1 MANVATHRNKIRA
14 LRERCDLTLDQLA
27 QQIGC
32 SIAQLSD
39 LERGT
44 RRLNQDWLDG
54 ISKALNVSCAE
65 ILGEEIPLIRVTAMP
80 ADTNPYG
87 GVFGGWLMSQMA
99 LAAGSLAS
107 RTAKGKCV
115 VVAADSL
122 SFTGAPSVG
131 DEISV
136 YADPAKQGRSS
147 MTIAV
152 RAEARERDGETVFDV
167 AKGSFTFVALDSN
180 DRPRIVAAEEPNG

>member
-1 MANVATHRNKIRA
+1 
-14 LRERCDLTLDQLA
+14 
-27 QQIGC
+27 
-32 SIAQLSD
+32 
-39 LERGT
+39 
-44 RRLNQDWLDG
+44 
-54 ISKALNVSCAE
+54 
-65 ILGEEIPLIRVTAMP
+65 MP

-115 VVAADSL
+115 VVAANELTFSG
-122 SFTGAPSVG
+122 TPKVG

-136 YADPAKQGRSS
+136 FADLSRQGRSS

-152 RAEARERDGETVFDV
+152 RAEGRIRDGETVFDV
-167 AKGSFTFVALDSN
+167 ATGEFTFVALDEN
-180 DRPRIVAAEEPNG
+180 DRPRSVAGQEENHG